1 MNSSSKFS
9 LFAAIILLITSGC
22 TDNPYRDEDVI
33 DKTPVSYGV
42 LVHPMT
48 NNHSAAPGFD
58 TDFILTV
65 YNIGSETET
74 FDITIL
80 NKDEG
85 IESVSFEGNVSN
97 LTVPADETL
106 PLIANVNLA
115 PSATGKLKTDIKFS
129 TEPNEENITI
139 SQTITL
145 EVNADVTFGN
155 QTKIGDQVKVH
166 YAGILAKDSKLF
178 DSSME
183 YVWDTYPYYN
193 FGVSEDNRHIE
204 TLSASNIGC
213 FFGSTKD
220 GVILSYVDT
229 SFSAY
234 EGGLRV
240 GMEIY
245 EFNTQKINTYDE
257 FYDAINATFANQTVN
272 ISVINETAGLDN
284 YTVNMTDLGE
294 FYEEFYPYYYQTWM
308 DGKGFMGINA
318 EEKTALNSEDC
329 AGSRVMITGF
339 DNKMVGMYEGQTLA
353 IRMSAKDAYGES
365 GYSALAGED
374 LLFLI
379 EMVEIIESEEEPEE
393 ESEKPENTYSC
404 EISSEGFCIFA
415 GTPHKQGLEPGTD
428 NIVDREGNYLFGIDE
443 ALAVNSEGTTLQAR
457 GTPAFDGDQL
467 IQSSQEGLSEDEKAF
482 HKVMAIMFPIRN
494 ALMYDIASVNQDEWN
509 LLVNELETREIKET
523 TFTDGQTPKDNY
535 YGRQGIFDLA
545 KNPNGKDI
553 HHDVM
558 KFLEESGLYL
568 LCHVTSDDFAQ
579 MLADTH
585 PEGHEPCE
593 DAGITIK
600 VPFDVTQDYN
610 MTVTDVIDGDTFYL
624 GNGDKVRML
633 GINTP
638 ESGRPYAQ
646 EATDFLTNM
655 ILGKE
660 VTLVNDSK
668 NGDSDSYGRLLAHVY
683 VDDTFVNY
691 EIIKAG
697 YAFWYP
703 YTSGTDLDT
712 EYEEAQE
719 YASNNTVGLWTESSY
734 NLTIDYIEY
743 DPEDDET
750 VGEYLVL
757 TNHENYNV
765 SMVGWF
771 LQDEA
776 AQTAY
781 EFNFTISNNSS
792 IRIYTGD
799 GTDNSTTLYW
809 GWHQGIWNNSGDFA
823 IIQDENGYLVDSYRY
838 D

>member
-1 MNSSSKFS
+1 MYSSSKYSF
-9 LFAAIILLITSGC
+9 FVVIILLITSGC
-22 TDNPYRDEDVI
+22 TDNPYRDEDEA
-33 DKTPVSYGV
+33 DKSPASYGV

-80 NKDEG
+80 SKDEG
-85 IESVSFEGNVSN
+85 IESVSFEGNVHN
-97 LTVPADETL
+97 ITVPADVTL
-106 PLIANVNLA
+106 PLITNVNLTS
-115 PSATGKLKTDIKFS
+115 SATGKLKVDIKFS
-129 TEPNEENITI
+129 TEPNEENITT
-139 SQTITL
+139 SQTVTL

-155 QTKIGDQVKVH
+155 QTKIGDRVRVH

-193 FGVSEDNRHIE
+193 FGVSEANRHIE
-204 TLSASNIGC
+204 PLTASNIGC
-213 FFGSTKD
+213 FLESTKD

-229 SFSAY
+229 RFSAH

-245 EFNTQKINTYDE
+245 EFQGQRINTYDE
-257 FYDAINATFANQTVN
+257 FYDAINATFTNQTVTV
-272 ISVINETAGLDN
+272 SVVNETAGLDN
-284 YTVNMTDLGE
+284 YTVNMTDLGK

-318 EEKTALNSEDC
+318 EEKTALNSDAC
-329 AGSRVMITGF
+329 ADSRVMIVGF

-353 IRMSAKDAYGES
+353 VRIPTKDAYGET
-365 GYSALAGED
+365 GYSTLAGED

-379 EMVEIIESEEEPEE
+379 EMVQVIEMVEIIEPIVEEEPEE
-393 ESEKPENTYSC
+393 N
-404 EISSEGFCIFA
+404 
-415 GTPHKQGLEPGTD
+415 
-428 NIVDREGNYLFGIDE
+428 
-443 ALAVNSEGTTLQAR
+443 
-457 GTPAFDGDQL
+457 
-467 IQSSQEGLSEDEKAF
+467 
-482 HKVMAIMFPIRN
+482 
-494 ALMYDIASVNQDEWN
+494 
-509 LLVNELETREIKET
+509 
-523 TFTDGQTPKDNY
+523 
-535 YGRQGIFDLA
+535 
-545 KNPNGKDI
+545 
-553 HHDVM
+553 
-558 KFLEESGLYL
+558 
-568 LCHVTSDDFAQ
+568 
-579 MLADTH
+579 
-585 PEGHEPCE
+585 
-593 DAGITIK
+593 
-600 VPFDVTQDYN
+600 VTQDYN
-610 MTVTDVIDGDTFYL
+610 MTVTEVIDGDTFYL

-683 VDDTFVNY
+683 VNDTFVNY

-703 YTSGTDLDT
+703 YTSGTDLDA
-712 EYEEAQE
+712 EYEAAQAF
-719 YASNNTVGLWTESSY
+719 ASNNTVGLWTESSY

-743 DPEDDET
+743 DPEGDEA

-757 TNHENYNV
+757 TNHESYNV

-781 EFNFTISNNSS
+781 EFNFTIANNTS
-792 IRIYTGD
+792 IRIYTGE
-799 GTDNSTTLYW
+799 GIDNSTTLYW
-809 GWHQGIWNNSGDFA
+809 GWYQGIWNNSGDFA
-823 IIQDENGYLVDSYRY
+823 IIQDENGYMVANYRY
-838 D
+838 

>member
-1 MNSSSKFS
+1 MYSSSKYSF
-9 LFAAIILLITSGC
+9 FVVIILLITSGC
-22 TDNPYRDEDVI
+22 TDNPYRDEDEA
-33 DKTPVSYGV
+33 DKSPASYGV

-80 NKDEG
+80 SKDEG
-85 IESVSFEGNVSN
+85 IESVSFEGNVHN
-97 LTVPADETL
+97 ITVPADVTL
-106 PLIANVNLA
+106 PLITNVNLTS
-115 PSATGKLKTDIKFS
+115 SATGKLKVDIKFS
-129 TEPNEENITI
+129 TEPNEENITT
-139 SQTITL
+139 SQTVTL

-155 QTKIGDQVKVH
+155 QTKIGDRVRVH

-193 FGVSEDNRHIE
+193 FGVSEANRHIE
-204 TLSASNIGC
+204 PLTASNIGC
-213 FFGSTKD
+213 FLESTKD

-229 SFSAY
+229 RFSAH

-245 EFNTQKINTYDE
+245 EFQGQRINTYEE
-257 FYDAINATFANQTVN
+257 FYDAINATFTNQTVTV
-272 ISVINETAGLDN
+272 SVVNETAGLDN

-318 EEKTALNSEDC
+318 EEKTALNSDAC
-329 AGSRVMITGF
+329 ADSRVMIVGF

-353 IRMSAKDAYGES
+353 VRIPTKDAYGET
-365 GYSALAGED
+365 GYSTLAGED

-379 EMVEIIESEEEPEE
+379 EMVQVIEMVEIIEPIVEEEPEE
-393 ESEKPENTYSC
+393 N
-404 EISSEGFCIFA
+404 
-415 GTPHKQGLEPGTD
+415 
-428 NIVDREGNYLFGIDE
+428 
-443 ALAVNSEGTTLQAR
+443 
-457 GTPAFDGDQL
+457 
-467 IQSSQEGLSEDEKAF
+467 
-482 HKVMAIMFPIRN
+482 
-494 ALMYDIASVNQDEWN
+494 
-509 LLVNELETREIKET
+509 
-523 TFTDGQTPKDNY
+523 
-535 YGRQGIFDLA
+535 
-545 KNPNGKDI
+545 
-553 HHDVM
+553 
-558 KFLEESGLYL
+558 
-568 LCHVTSDDFAQ
+568 
-579 MLADTH
+579 
-585 PEGHEPCE
+585 
-593 DAGITIK
+593 
-600 VPFDVTQDYN
+600 VTQDYN
-610 MTVTDVIDGDTFYL
+610 MTVASVVDGDTFYL

-668 NGDSDSYGRLLAHVY
+668 NGDLDSYGRLLAHVY
-683 VDDTFVNY
+683 VNEGISINYEESGDGDVDGGINDIISSTIDPHVEKVHIYINLTGHAMPGIGSDVTVTITSPTGVVFEESYILGNNQQQYIEYKTSEGEMIGDWEISLESNDPASDFSYTYNWVTYFQGNSSVNY
-691 EIIKAG
+691 EIIKSG

-703 YTSGTDLDT
+703 YTSGTDLDA
-712 EYEEAQE
+712 EYEAAQAF
-719 YASNNTVGLWTESSY
+719 ASNNTVGLWTESSY

-743 DPEDDET
+743 DPEGDEA

-757 TNHENYNV
+757 TNHESYNV

-799 GTDNSTTLYW
+799 GIDNSTTLYW

-823 IIQDENGYLVDSYRY
+823 IIQDENGYMVDSYRY
-838 D
+838 S